1 MYAIVSLNGHQ
12 HRIEPGQVV
21 VIDRHVGDVGSTF
34 TLSDSILLLDTGE
47 DVHVGTPVVPEAEV
61 EFEVLEH
68 FRGRKLIVFK
78 MKRRKRY
85 RRKHGHRQDL
95 TRVMV
100 RDVRLGET
108 HFGAV
113 TESPAE
119 NAEPEPAAPA
129 PEPTPAD
136 SSAESPA

>member
-21 VIDRHVGDVGSTF
+21 VIDRHAGEIGSTF
-34 TLSDSILLLDTGE
+34 ALSDSVLLLDTGE
-47 DVHVGTPVVPEAEV
+47 DVHVGTPTVPEAEV

-68 FRGRKLIVFK
+68 FRGRKLVVFK

-100 RDVRLGET
+100 RAVRLGKT
-108 HFGAV
+108 LLGV
-113 TESPAE
+113 VPESPAE
-119 NAEPEPAAPA
+119 NAEPEPVPA
-129 PEPTPAD
+129 TEPP
-136 SSAESPA
+136 AESPT